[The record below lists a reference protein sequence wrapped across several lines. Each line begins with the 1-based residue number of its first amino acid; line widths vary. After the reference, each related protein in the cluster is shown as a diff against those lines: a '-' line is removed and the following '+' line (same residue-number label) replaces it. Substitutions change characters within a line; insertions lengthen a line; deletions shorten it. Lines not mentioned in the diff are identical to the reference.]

1 MQVIAV
7 NDKNL
12 AICWDIAIGT
22 NNEFISITPA
32 FACAD
37 GAISKGMDGQDCKR
51 RMNGNLSDE

>member
-7 NDKNL
+7 NSQNL

-32 FACAD
+32 FSCLN
-37 GAISKGMDGQDCKR
+37 GAISQGMYRWLVNEIK
-51 RMNGNLSDE
+51 